1 MKRARSLSPLALV
14 LVGVGVVLPVVT
26 VGASVAAAATST
38 ETIVGTATITG
49 APKGWEPD
57 NFYTFFC
64 PASETFSMD
73 CPGQVG
79 GTPNQTTGK
88 YSTKVPAKAWKLGMY
103 YYTANGQIIPSK
115 AVWMP
120 ARPGTTIH
128 ASVSMAYVVP
138 AASGKVAITGA
149 PKNFGNETYMGVQA
163 CPSTAKFTV
172 GCPQGQEAYEDI
184 GPGSTYIIDLSPG
197 KWAITDYCRTDNNLH
212 TFAGTP
218 VRFTAVYGST
228 LRVNVTMPYQGLG

>member
-1 MKRARSLSPLALV
+1 MNRARFASALAILIMV
-14 LVGVGVVLPVVT
+14 VGTVLPLT
-26 VGASVAAAATST
+26 TFGTSVAAAAATA
-38 ETIVGTATITG
+38 EAIVGTATITG

-64 PASETFSMD
+64 PASETFSMY
-73 CPGQVG
+73 CLGQIG
-79 GTPNQTTGK
+79 GNPNQITGK

-103 YYTANGQIIPSK
+103 YYTANGQMMPSK

-120 ARPGTTIH
+120 ARPGATIH

-163 CPSTAKFTV
+163 CPASAKFTV

-184 GPGSTYIIDLSPG
+184 GPGSTYIIDL
-197 KWAITDYCRTDNNLH
+197 
-212 TFAGTP
+212 FAWEVGN
-218 VRFTAVYGST
+218 R
-228 LRVNVTMPYQGLG
+228 